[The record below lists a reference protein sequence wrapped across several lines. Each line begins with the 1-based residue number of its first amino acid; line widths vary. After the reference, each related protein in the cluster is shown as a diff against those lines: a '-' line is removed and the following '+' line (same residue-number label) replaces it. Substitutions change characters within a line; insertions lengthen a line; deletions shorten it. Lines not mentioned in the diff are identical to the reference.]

1 MKFNKALPGDAEAR
15 ENIIEAGKRMYDRGF
30 CAANDGNISCRTE
43 DGFFW
48 VTPSGFSKG
57 FLSEDVLVKVDI
69 DGNIIEKNADVK
81 ISSEIKLHMNVYKHR
96 PDMNAAVHAH
106 PPLSTAFACARMDM
120 NIPVV
125 TEAVLQ
131 LGEVPCAPFAAPG
144 TPELAETIVPY
155 LKGHAGCLMANHGS
169 LAWGASM
176 EQAFFRLETMEYYAK
191 ILMLTGIR
199 PEPAHVLEGRDLQF
213 TLEQRE
219 RYKIK
224 F

>member
-1 MKFNKALPGDAEAR
+1 MSFNVQLPDDAGAR
-15 ENIIEAGKRMYDRGF
+15 ANILEAGKRMFDKGY
-30 CAANDGNISCRTE
+30 CAANDGNISCRTK

-57 FLSEDVLVKVDI
+57 FMTENDLVKVDA
-69 DGNIIEKNADVK
+69 DGTILEQNADVK
-81 ISSEIKLHMNVYKHR
+81 ISSEIKLHMNVYRHR
-96 PDMNAAVHAH
+96 PDMNAVVHAH

-120 NIPVV
+120 NAPVV
-125 TEAVLQ
+125 TEALLN

-155 LKGHAGCLMANHGS
+155 LNGHACCLMASHGALS
-169 LAWGASM
+169 WGTSM
-176 EQAFFRLETMEYYAK
+176 EQAYFRLETMEYYAK

-199 PEPAHVLEGRDLQF
+199 PEPAHLLEGQEMEA
-213 TLEQRE
+213 TLKQRE